1 MPWKRQD
8 EQLSLQVETL
18 YLNSPAVIHL
28 LSPTFLP
35 PSSLPPF
42 LQIVNS
48 SSSACTLDSFFPF
61 LTPWDWPQDCDF
73 KDYQPLI
80 LQALTVGLVDASDPQ
95 YSLWQCSTAPPS
107 W

>member
-80 LQALTVGLVDASDPQ
+80 LQALTVGLVVASDPQ